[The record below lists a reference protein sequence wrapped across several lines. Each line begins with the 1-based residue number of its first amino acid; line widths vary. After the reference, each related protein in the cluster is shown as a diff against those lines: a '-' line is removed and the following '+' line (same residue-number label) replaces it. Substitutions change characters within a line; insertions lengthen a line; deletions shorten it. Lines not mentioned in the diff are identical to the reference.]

1 MSDIQARVKRL
12 QQDALLAR
20 IGDVAQGDPR
30 RWVPVGV
37 LGQELGLP
45 YQETLALSDALVDA
59 GWVQRE
65 GGGRLDA
72 PTGPRVH
79 LLPAG
84 MKRLRSARDE
94 RNGRAA

>member
-1 MSDIQARVKRL
+1 MSDIQARVRQL
-12 QQDALLAR
+12 QQDALLDR

-37 LGQELGLP
+37 LGQQLGLP
-45 YQETLALSDALVDA
+45 YQETLSLSDALVEA

-65 GGGRLDA
+65 GGGRLEA

-84 MKRLRSARDE
+84 IARLRSRSEE